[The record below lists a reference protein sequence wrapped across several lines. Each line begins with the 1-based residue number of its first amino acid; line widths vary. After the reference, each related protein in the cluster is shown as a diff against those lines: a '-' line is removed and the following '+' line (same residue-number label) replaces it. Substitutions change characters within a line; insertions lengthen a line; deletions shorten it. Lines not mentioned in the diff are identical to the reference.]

1 MDVNKLKKSIKNEI
15 ISILSEADQKDLQ
28 GQKDINKELEKSIDS
43 LETIEDLTTS
53 EDVKLGVDEEEE
65 PTSSQLKGASKDS
78 IAVLARKL
86 QQVSSELK
94 STANKWKRSEGG
106 EKEEL
111 KNRLL
116 TLTSIKK
123 ELESMLE

>member
-1 MDVNKLKKSIKNEI
+1 MFNAREISLFSACIKP
-15 ISILSEADQKDLQ
+15 SHILPIDDTK
-28 GQKDINKELEKSIDS
+28 INKELEKSIDS

-53 EDVKLGVDEEEE
+53 EAVKLGEDEEEE

-94 STANKWKRSEGG
+94 TTANKWKKTEGG

-116 TLTSIKK
+116 TLTKIKK
-123 ELESMLE
+123 ELESML

>member
-1 MDVNKLKKSIKNEI
+1 MNVNELKKSIKNEI
-15 ISILSEADQKDLQ
+15 ISILSEADKKDLQ
-28 GQKDINKELEKSIDS
+28 GQKDINKELEKSIDN
-43 LETIEDLTTS
+43 LETIEDLTTAES
-53 EDVKLGVDEEEE
+53 VKLGEDEE
-65 PTSSQLKGASKDS
+65 PTTSQLKGASKDS

-116 TLTSIKK
+116 TLTQIKK